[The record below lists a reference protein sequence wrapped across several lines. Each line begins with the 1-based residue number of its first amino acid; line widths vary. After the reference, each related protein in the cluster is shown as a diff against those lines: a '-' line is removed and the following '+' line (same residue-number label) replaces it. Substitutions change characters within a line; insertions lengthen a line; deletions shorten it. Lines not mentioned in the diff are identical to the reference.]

1 MNEVQIRTTLKNS
14 ENETT
19 NLETKGVYDIEK
31 NMISYVEDDLN
42 VSVYINS
49 TKIIM
54 SRKNENYN
62 LNLEFELNKQNKSK
76 YEVKSVGLYIDL
88 IVETKKL
95 IINRNSILIQYELYN
110 DEKIIGAFEYELYWE

>member
-49 TKIIM
+49 TKIVM

-88 IVETKKL
+88 IIETKKL